1 MEKVFR
7 QVDVAAVFHG
17 GELAPRGVIF
27 DVLCHVGLGV
37 FFAAHRHDEDV
48 VRVGFDDG
56 FQAEVFEQAF
66 VIVCDVVRTE
76 LF

>member
-56 FQAEVFEQAF
+56 FQAEVFKQAF